1 MTQWRMQD
9 FSGRGVMPTLEGYLA
24 TFPQKIHENIESIPV
39 GCVPPTFM
47 AVGGGVLWSQ
57 GVYDPRGYDCQGLTK
72 SVKFQRK
79 DQSVERNA
87 YFYYFG
93 QFRVFPLY
101 FW

>member
-1 MTQWRMQD
+1 
-9 FSGRGVMPTLEGYLA
+9 MPTLEGYLA

-47 AVGGGVLWSQ
+47 AVVEGGGGALWSQ
-57 GVYDPRGYDCQGLTK
+57 GVYDPRGYGCQGLTK

-79 DQSVERNA
+79 DQSVEINA

-101 FW
+101 F